1 METLITISLFS
12 KTYLMN
18 WIEYWREFAFVVSG
32 VVAWFAGRKST
43 AIKLK
48 TDSAGALEALQRV
61 YDKYIEHNSAI
72 LQEVSSRLSH
82 VEEHNRSLQ
91 KNFNDMQISYAVVV
105 GESKKFE
112 EKYNLIVKEYEQLKI
127 DHEALKKSFEKYKKE
142 NKTE

>member
-1 METLITISLFS
+1 METLIIISLFS

-72 LQEVSSRLSH
+72 LQEVSNRLNQ

-91 KNFNDMQISYAVVV
+91 KNFNDMSISYSVVM

-112 EKYNLIVKEYEQLKI
+112 AKYNLLVKEHEQLRVDYECLKI
-127 DHEALKKSFEKYKKE
+127 DFDKYKKA
-142 NKTE
+142 NK